1 MTAHL
6 AVVILAAGSG
16 SRFTSSGG
24 HGPKQLASIAGLP
37 MLQRAIN
44 LANELLPGQV
54 YSLLGSNWQC
64 IEQQVVGTNTIVNPE
79 WQLGLGNSIACALA
93 HLNAEPTAYH
103 GVLIMLADQPLL
115 ARDKL
120 AAMLDL
126 FDGRRMV
133 CASYQGREGVPAVFP
148 RALFAKL
155 MALEGDAGAKVL
167 LQSVQ
172 DKVTVAMPEAAVDI
186 DTLEDLK
193 QLPPF

>member
-1 MTAHL
+1 
-6 AVVILAAGSG
+6 
-16 SRFTSSGG
+16 
-24 HGPKQLASIAGLP
+24 
-37 MLQRAIN
+37 
-44 LANELLPGQV
+44 
-54 YSLLGSNWQC
+54 
-64 IEQQVVGTNTIVNPE
+64 
-79 WQLGLGNSIACALA
+79 
-93 HLNAEPTAYH
+93 
-103 GVLIMLADQPLL
+103 MLADQPLL